1 MSALLGGWSAAGT
14 QNPGINVFVLKRTYR
29 FDFARMC
36 EKGNNMPEYDDK
48 VVEIFLE
55 KQLQLFPEEVA
66 QSKEEALEFL
76 SDCMA
81 VVVDSK
87 KEVWDY
93 FDEEGV
99 DISGMS
105 EEELLSAQ
113 EVFDLEDGRY
123 LIVES

>member
-1 MSALLGGWSAAGT
+1 
-14 QNPGINVFVLKRTYR
+14 
-29 FDFARMC
+29 
-36 EKGNNMPEYDDK
+36 MPEYDDK

-81 VVVDSK
+81 VVVESK

-105 EEELLSAQ
+105 EEELLLAQ